1 MTTTETMSNTSFNAT
16 TEENKPPE
24 EGLDDVNVILSVL
37 IGLVGVVG
45 NTGVL
50 VVLGSSQQMRRK
62 LINVCLMNQSAI
74 DLAASLLLIV
84 NGTQDP
90 NVKIKFTGK
99 PYPVF
104 IPDRLM
110 KIEVKQYFKVN
121 KIHNT
126 HMKVKMLFLWV
137 ESEDYNF
144 IFCQAC

>member
-24 EGLDDVNVILSVL
+24 EGLDDVNIILSVL

-62 LINVCLMNQSAI
+62 LINVCLMNQSAM

-99 PYPVF
+99 PDPV
-104 IPDRLM
+104 
-110 KIEVKQYFKVN
+110 
-121 KIHNT
+121 
-126 HMKVKMLFLWV
+126 LFRIDL
-137 ESEDYNF
+137 
-144 IFCQAC
+144 

>member
-1 MTTTETMSNTSFNAT
+1 MFNTSFNGT

-24 EGLDDVNVILSVL
+24 GLDDLNIILSVL
-37 IGLVGVVG
+37 IGLVGVIG

-84 NGTQDP
+84 NGNPDP

-99 PYPVF
+99 PDPV
-104 IPDRLM
+104 
-110 KIEVKQYFKVN
+110 
-121 KIHNT
+121 
-126 HMKVKMLFLWV
+126 LFRIDL
-137 ESEDYNF
+137 
-144 IFCQAC
+144 